1 MAYRVELRRNAQR
14 ELDALPADY
23 RERLSRAIE
32 SLCENPRSSGV
43 KKLKGNVGWRIRI
56 GDYRVLYTIWDKE
69 SLVMVEGVMRRTTT
83 TYD

>member
-32 SLCENPRSSGV
+32 SLCENPRPSGV